1 MRYTPPS
8 KVFLLVAALLL
19 SVTAVAAS
27 DINVTIDERG
37 KIVSFYD
44 QYYIYQLNGT
54 VSITNPSNHT
64 LNNVELPLYVST
76 LDVRTNYSKTYN
88 YMSPSEIYVY
98 KLGPESTET
107 FNYRLVGISTE
118 DLSKDGDSVLANGIE
133 MLQPK
138 VYSNLMGSLKKAP
151 LEDPAYTGRD
161 ARLISVELR
170 NPTDY
175 EYNIEKVEVI
185 KTDEM
190 DPNAELDHWSFTGD
204 KEVLDPY
211 EGWDFD
217 FIDKNASEGEVY
229 WLSTDIFIDRILIN
243 ASSNISRFDQDDL
256 FFFEPNA
263 TLNESYN
270 ESVPLLSDR
279 VYLRKT
285 ASTTLMTPG
294 QVVNMTVLVNNLE
307 PRSVSFTVRDR
318 VPSGFEVLGVDDGRM
333 AGRNATWNVTL
344 SAGSAKRLKY
354 RLRYEDPDTLGL
366 DYFPPATLTYKGKE
380 YHSQNIPFIRK
391 HVPEKRVFVQKRV
404 KFLSGDSVRVTLS
417 VQNLGESSLENV
429 MLKDHLLSTAEFREI
444 TQNPVE
450 RGTWRIGRL
459 NRSSTW
465 ETTYV
470 TDRMSVFNAVPE
482 LYGVPRSA
490 VMQTV
495 ILSNFVSSSF
505 SIVSTHAV
513 EIIGIVS
520 LIIIFVLYFVPPSY
534 FSRTKRRQQRDLRLM
549 SGELRSLRDK
559 TDYHNQSLEQEPQ
572 RQAGPALRPEQT
584 EPQPRRSFRD
594 DPHRQRRH
602 ESLEKTAEKLEG
614 VKKELKGSEEEG
626 GGKKKE
632 S

>member
-1 MRYTPPS
+1 VRSTPPS
-8 KVFLLVAALLL
+8 KVFLFALALLL
-19 SVTAVAAS
+19 SVTAVAATE
-27 DINVTIDERG
+27 INVTIDERG

-44 QYYIYQLNGT
+44 QYYVYQLNGT

-64 LNNVELPLYVST
+64 LNNIELPLYVST
-76 LDVRTNYSKTYN
+76 LDVRTNYSKSYN
-88 YMSPSEIYVY
+88 YMSPNEIYVY

-107 FNYRLVGISTE
+107 FNYRLLGISTE
-118 DLSKDGDSVLANGIE
+118 DLSRDGDSVLANGIE

-151 LEDPAYTGRD
+151 LEDPAYTGRN

-185 KTDEM
+185 KTAEM

-204 KEVLDPY
+204 KEVLKAY

-217 FIDKNASEGEVY
+217 FIDKNASQGEVY
-229 WLSTDIFIDRILIN
+229 WLSTDIYIDQILIN

-256 FFFEPNA
+256 FFFQPNA

-279 VYLRKT
+279 IYLRKT

-294 QVVNMTVLVNNLE
+294 QTVNMTVLVNNLE
-307 PRSVSFTVRDR
+307 PRPVSFTVRDK
-318 VPSGFEVLGVDDGRM
+318 VPGGFEVLSVDDGRM

-344 SAGSAKRLKY
+344 SAGTAKRLKY

-366 DYFPPATLTYKGKE
+366 DYFPPATLTYMGKE
-380 YHSQNIPFIRK
+380 YYSQNIPFVRK
-391 HVPEKRVFVQKRV
+391 YIPEKRVFVQKKV
-404 KFLSGDSVRVTLS
+404 KFLSGDEVRVTLS

-444 TQNPVE
+444 TQAPVE
-450 RGTWRIGRL
+450 RATWRIGRL

-520 LIIIFVLYFVPPSY
+520 LIVIFVLYFVPPSF
-534 FSRTKRRQQRDLRLM
+534 FSRTKRRQKRDLRLM

-559 TDYHNQSLEQEPQ
+559 TDYHNQSLEQGSQ
-572 RQAGPALRPEQT
+572 RQAGSALRPEQT
-584 EPQPRRSFRD
+584 EQQQPRHSFRE
-594 DPHRQRRH
+594 DPRRQRRH
-602 ESLEKTAEKLEG
+602 ESLEKTAEKLES
-614 VKKELKGSEEEG
+614 VKKGLKGSEEDD
-626 GGKKKE
+626 GKKKE